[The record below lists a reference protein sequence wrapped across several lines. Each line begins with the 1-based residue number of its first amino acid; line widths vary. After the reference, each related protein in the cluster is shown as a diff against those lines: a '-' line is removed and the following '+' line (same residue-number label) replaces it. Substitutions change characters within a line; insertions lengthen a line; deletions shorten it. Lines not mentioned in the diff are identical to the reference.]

1 MYGDKIEVICQIRIL
16 LPRLLNNDTVGICE
30 LQGYNSEYA

>member
-1 MYGDKIEVICQIRIL
+1 MYRDKIEVICQIRIL
-16 LPRLLNNDTVGICE
+16 PRFLNNGTVGICE